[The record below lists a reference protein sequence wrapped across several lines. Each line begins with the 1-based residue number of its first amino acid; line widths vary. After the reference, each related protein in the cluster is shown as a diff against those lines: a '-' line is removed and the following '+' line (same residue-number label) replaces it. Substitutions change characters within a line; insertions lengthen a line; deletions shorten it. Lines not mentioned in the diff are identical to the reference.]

1 MNLRLIDAHCHVNFG
16 AYKHDAEEVIRRSL
30 DKGVGLV
37 NVGSQK
43 DTSAR
48 AVEMAEKHDGVWA
61 AIGLHPIHLHE
72 MEVDEDEESFC
83 SRAEKFDADLYRQMA
98 RNPKVVAI
106 GECGLDYYHV
116 PPKMSADDLAEG
128 QKKLFRQHIELSLEL
143 GLPLMLHCRDAHAD
157 MIAVLKEYAGAGKLV
172 RGDVHCFTGTWAEAE
187 QYLNLGLYISFT
199 GIITYKP
206 RAADLA
212 AGKEILTDVVRNVP
226 LDRLIVETDAPY
238 LAPVPH
244 RGERNEP
251 AYVEFVAKKVA
262 EVKRLTFEEVA
273 ETTLRNTKALFGI

>member
-1 MNLRLIDAHCHVNFG
+1 MKLIDAHCHVNFG
-16 AYKHDAEEVIRRSL
+16 AYKLDAEDTIRRSL
-30 DKGVGLV
+30 AQGVGLI
-37 NVGSQK
+37 NVGSQR

-48 AVEMAEKHDGVWA
+48 AVEMAAKYDGVWA
-61 AIGLHPIHLHE
+61 VIGLHPIHLHE
-72 MEVDEDEESFC
+72 MEIDEQEEKFC
-83 SRAEKFDADLYRQMA
+83 SRAERFDADLYRQMA
-98 RNPKVVAI
+98 KNKKVVAI

-116 PPKMSADDLAEG
+116 PPGMSVEALAEEQKRLFRTHIDLA
-128 QKKLFRQHIELSLEL
+128 LEL

-157 MIAVLKEYAGAGKLV
+157 MLAVIKEYAGAGKQV

-187 QYLNLGLYISFT
+187 QYLKLGLYISFT

-212 AGKEILTDVVRNVP
+212 AGKEILTDVVKKVP

-238 LAPVPH
+238 LSPVPH
-244 RGERNEP
+244 RGKRNEP

-262 EVKRLTFEEVA
+262 EVKGLSFEKVA
-273 ETTLRNTKALFGI
+273 EATLENTKRLFGI